1 MTRPHPRR
9 RGYLLVEMIIT
20 LAMIGVVATLATQLV
35 FRLLTTARELS
46 DGERAR
52 LAIDRAAGT
61 LRSDVQR
68 AGRVVTDGDRLRMD
82 AIVWTVDDNV
92 LVRTDGGSEVRYPLL
107 PGHVVLG
114 SVGPVITLRVDEAEW
129 AFAPIVEGGGR

>member
-1 MTRPHPRR
+1 MTRRHPRR

-20 LAMIGVVATLATQLV
+20 LAMVGVVATLASQLV

-46 DGERAR
+46 DGERTR

-68 AGRVVTDGDRLRMD
+68 AGNVLMDGDRLRMN
-82 AIVWTVDDNV
+82 AIVWTVDGNV
-92 LVRTDGGSEVRYPLL
+92 LVRADGGSEIRYSSL

-114 SVGPVITLRVDEAEW
+114 SVGQVITLRVDEAEW
-129 AFAPIVEGGGR
+129 AFTPIIEGGGR